1 MPRCM
6 ALIWATPPSRGVA
19 VLLLLTTWSAAP
31 AAAQT
36 DTVPT
41 STVMT
46 QLASG
51 EPVIRSMRDRQG
63 INVERI
69 LTELD
74 EAKLPARKGS
84 PTPVTEAVALATLR
98 RITTTTLPAGLPT
111 DPIALRAAATVTGLG
126 DVNAAQALL
135 LEAERREP
143 GNLATR
149 ISMANL
155 LIAQGYPQE
164 ALALIGPR
172 PPDGPAAVVRGMNL
186 RAGWFLTRGNGLL
199 CGNMPGE
206 SGDPFKEA
214 GKEDAFLSEAARGA
228 AKAHLMQG
236 NRKAAREAIRRASR
250 QPEEAAWD
258 DDAKLV
264 EIRYARLYDLGR
276 GRYRALR
283 DLEAPSTPAEVL
295 PFLAEISAMADEVR
309 VAQGEATQ
317 RLTEVA
323 NGILQLGLREGS
335 APPEPGT
342 ASLEVNFQAGADAA
356 NILAEQLGI
365 TNPVEPWDPTE
376 PAAFSYRAMLPQWED
391 GWGTLAAIER
401 RDGTL
406 GMRQRA
412 MLRTALLFMDEL
424 PRQNQG
430 FYKKIEAL
438 PAMDREPWC
447 RAVIQIVTDELP
459 TANTL
464 FYERDQAI
472 RAWFVRAWYLA
483 SAIASHAEGW
493 QHEEA
498 AAQMEAS
505 MLVAENFRLV
515 DVGLIYSRYGILEQ
529 CRGFLDGSRA
539 RERAEERRAQQM
551 LKCDPFLKGMNLKLK
566 VPDVNGDD
574 LFDIKIN
581 CEKIQIKGK
590 AAQLIPKV
598 LALKLGVE
606 WTPGSAGGEVT
617 GLIGVSA
624 TNGVISAGTDLF
636 LTVNGS
642 GVTDGGVK
650 LSLDANH
657 PVNVGGDA
665 TGQLSVSG
673 KVSLNE
679 QGRKE
684 IRELAGEVGRN
695 AVDLVTGGGVQTL
708 RDAVLYWAP

>member
-1 MPRCM
+1 MPRSM
-6 ALIWATPPSRGVA
+6 ALIWATPRSVGVA
-19 VLLLLTTWSAAP
+19 VLLLLTTWAATPASAQA
-31 AAAQT
+31 

-41 STVMT
+41 STVMA

-63 INVERI
+63 ISVESV
-69 LTELD
+69 LEELQ
-74 EAKLPARKGS
+74 ESKLPMQKGS
-84 PTPVTEAVALATLR
+84 RTPVTQAAALATLR

-111 DPIALRAAATVTGLG
+111 DPIALRVAATVTALG
-126 DVNAAQALL
+126 NVDAAQAIL

-164 ALALIGPR
+164 GLALIGPR
-172 PPDGPAAVVRGMNL
+172 PPEGPAAVVRGMNL

-199 CGNMPGE
+199 CGGLHQE
-206 SGDPFKEA
+206 AGDPFKEA
-214 GKEDAFLSEAARGA
+214 GKEDPFLSEAARGE

-236 NRKAAREAIRRASR
+236 NRNAARRAIRRASR
-250 QPEEAAWD
+250 QPEEPAWD
-258 DDAKLV
+258 DDAELV

-276 GRYRALR
+276 GQYRALR
-283 DLEAPSTPAEVL
+283 HIEAPPTPAEVL
-295 PFLAEISAMADEVR
+295 PFLAELSTMADEVR
-309 VAQGEATQ
+309 VAQGEVTQ
-317 RLTEVA
+317 RLTEAA
-323 NGILQLGLREGS
+323 NDVLQAGLREGS
-335 APPEPGT
+335 TPPEPGT
-342 ASLEVNFQAGADAA
+342 ASLEVNFQAGATAS

-365 TNPVEPWDPTE
+365 THPVEPWDPTE

-391 GWGTLAAIER
+391 KWGTLAAIER

-406 GMRQRA
+406 GLRQRD
-412 MLRTALLFMDEL
+412 MLRTALRFMDEL
-424 PRQNQG
+424 PRQRQG
-430 FYKKIEAL
+430 FHKKIEAL
-438 PAMDREPWC
+438 PNMDREPWC
-447 RAVIQIVTDELP
+447 RAVIQIVTDDLP

-505 MLVAENFRLV
+505 MLVAENSRLV
-515 DVGLIYSRYGILEQ
+515 EVGLIYSRYGILEQ

-539 RERAEERRAQQM
+539 RERAEERQAQQM
-551 LKCDPFLKGMNLKLK
+551 LKCDPFLKGMNLKLR
-566 VPDVNGDD
+566 VPDVNGDP

-590 AAQLIPKV
+590 AWSNGV
-598 LALKLGVE
+598 LALKLGAE
-606 WTPGSAGGEVT
+606 WTPGKGGEVT

-624 TNGVISAGTDLF
+624 TSGVPSDPARTGIISAGTDLF
-636 LTVNGS
+636 ITVNGT
-642 GVTDGGVK
+642 GVTDGGIRV
-650 LSLDANH
+650 SLDVNL
-657 PVNVGGDA
+657 PVGDA

-673 KVSLNE
+673 KLS
-679 QGRKE
+679 
-684 IRELAGEVGRN
+684 AGEIQDIVSGVN
-695 AVDLVTGGGVQTL
+695 VETVTDLVTGGGVQTL
-708 RDAVLYWAP
+708 RDAVAYWAP